1 MKFRRSIVSSL
12 EKPGVV
18 CRAASRD
25 TIRGAP
31 RGVNRRYRIWLR
43 STSPLAGEAA
53 ARGRRPHLHVVAVE
67 RIGQHQDRATTGRGL
82 DRVPG
87 RTVIG
92 IIVHVIEKARL
103 GEQVACVLSE
113 EIAR

>member
-18 CRAASRD
+18 GRAASRD

-43 STSPLAGEAA
+43 STSPLAGEVAA
-53 ARGRRPHLHVVAVE
+53 RSAAGDGSLQQIQRAEKPPHRSLSRHAREERARGRGGWAVPTPQPFHTLPE
-67 RIGQHQDRATTGRGL
+67 
-82 DRVPG
+82 VPKVTS
-87 RTVIG
+87 R
-92 IIVHVIEKARL
+92 
-103 GEQVACVLSE
+103 
-113 EIAR
+113 